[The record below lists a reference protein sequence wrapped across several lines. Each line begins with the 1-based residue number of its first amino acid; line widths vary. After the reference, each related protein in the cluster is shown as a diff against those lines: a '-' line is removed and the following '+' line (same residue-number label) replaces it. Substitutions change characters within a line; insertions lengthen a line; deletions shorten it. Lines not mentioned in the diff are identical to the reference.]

1 MTLDKTMF
9 LILSMITIFFIIMV
23 GILARYGSKISDNS
37 SFNLFFNWYI
47 ALVIINLLNILVTL
61 LFHYFMTDLPGEKG
75 SKGKTGE
82 KGLPGDDDRC
92 FCRGTEASKTNQI
105 TLDETQNIHTHTTDI
120 NNNNGEI
127 ISGSIIHKH
136 MAPSEHIHDD
146 LNTILPP
153 S

>member
-1 MTLDKTMF
+1 MKLDKTMF
-9 LILSMITIFFIIMV
+9 LILSIITIFFIVMV

-47 ALVIINLLNILVTL
+47 GLVIINLLNILVTL

-92 FCRGTEASKTNQI
+92 FCRNVTADDLKQI
-105 TLDETQNIHTHTTDI
+105 TLDETKNIHTHAIDNTEET
-120 NNNNGEI
+120 

-136 MAPSEHIHDD
+136 MAPSEHGHED
-146 LNTILPP
+146 LNTVEPP

>member
-1 MTLDKTMF
+1 MKLDKTMF

-23 GILARYGSKISDNS
+23 GILARYGSQISDDK

-61 LFHYFMTDLPGEKG
+61 LFNYFMTDLPGEKG

-82 KGLPGDDDRC
+82 KGLPGVDDRC
-92 FCRGTEASKTNQI
+92 FCRGTKASKTNQI
-105 TLDETQNIHTHTTDI
+105 TLDDTQTIHTHKIDNTEED
-120 NNNNGEI
+120 
-127 ISGSIIHKH
+127 ISGSIIHNH
-136 MAPSEHIHDD
+136 ISPSEHGHAIE
-146 LNTILPP
+146 PA